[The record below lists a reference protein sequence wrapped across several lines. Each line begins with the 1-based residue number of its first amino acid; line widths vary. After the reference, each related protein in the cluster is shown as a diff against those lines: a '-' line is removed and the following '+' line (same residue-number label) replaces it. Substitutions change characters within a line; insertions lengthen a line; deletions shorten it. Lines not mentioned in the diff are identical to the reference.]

1 MLHLHTFSKRLPQKE
16 NNNYTP
22 IHLYY
27 TKVITLSKV
36 KLHDM
41 FCYQFIGGGQ
51 SHVDISYIKSLQIL
65 AQMVYNQRS
74 VQYIQLRQLYTRLK
88 IGFMFHVYVVDI
100 LQRSTV
106 RIEFSFFFFSTRTSF
121 SVVAPNRT
129 SQRSKKAAVGFIA
142 KDNVK
147 ILRIYQGFSIKRNIC
162 LVKSEN
168 SLWFISKAVRILC
181 LPLPLVNF
189 HINKK

>member
-51 SHVDISYIKSLQIL
+51 SHVDISYINSLQIL

-88 IGFMFHVYVVDI
+88 IGFMFHVYSNDPLFVSNFPFSSFQLALHFQQSRRTEHLSAVKTLLSVL
-100 LQRSTV
+100 LQR
-106 RIEFSFFFFSTRTSF
+106 IM
-121 SVVAPNRT
+121 
-129 SQRSKKAAVGFIA
+129 
-142 KDNVK
+142 
-147 ILRIYQGFSIKRNIC
+147 
-162 LVKSEN
+162 
-168 SLWFISKAVRILC
+168 
-181 LPLPLVNF
+181 
-189 HINKK
+189 